1 MLLGERRV
9 SVSARHERSRV
20 VGSCASIVQ
29 NSPAWTS
36 FRPQIMDITS
46 AMLKKRGRR
55 HEYMKGHNA
64 KMYWNSNVCD

>member
-20 VGSCASIVQ
+20 GSCASSASIVQ
-29 NSPAWTS
+29 IS
-36 FRPQIMDITS
+36 FRPQIMDITF
-46 AMLKKRGRR
+46 AMLRETWTTPRI
-55 HEYMKGHNA
+55 HEGHNA